1 VKKMMKQDQIFVK
14 IEDFNEVSKI
24 LDEVKKKTD
33 IIKSKLNDL
42 KQLKEKEDESLKDWE
57 DRISILTSKISEVE
71 ESLSK

>member
-1 VKKMMKQDQIFVK
+1 MMKQDQIFVK